1 MLKYKEKKVVF
12 LQKIKKGFL
21 NNKYILLSG
30 GISVFIILLVYFCFD
45 IRPFGDGIIYRMD
58 LYHQYG
64 PLFTEFYDRIHNGQS
79 LVYSWT
85 SGMGSSFIGNFYNYL
100 SSPLT
105 FIFIF
110 LGHKYTFEAVAA
122 LIAIKAVLSS
132 MSMTY
137 YLKKSQNFF
146 SPVSAGF
153 GVMYAFCAYF
163 VAYYWNVMWI
173 DSMYILPFVILGIE
187 RIIDKGKCKTFILS
201 LIYCIFANYYIG
213 YIICI
218 FSVFYFGYYYILRCD
233 ELAKGKKYIDN
244 KGFINKIKNSFLI
257 NSGLR
262 FAGSAIL
269 SALILSFMLIPL
281 AFILK
286 TCSATSGGFPTEYK
300 FYYDIFDFLANHLA
314 SLEPTIRSSGD
325 CVLPN
330 VYCGMLTVILL
341 PLYLFGKNIKLK
353 EKIASV
359 ALLIFMYFSFN
370 LNYLN
375 FVWHGFH
382 FPNDLP
388 YRQSFIYSFMLIILA
403 AKAFRN
409 LRNYRG
415 KEILLSGL
423 SVAAFAVLVQKIGSQ
438 NVNNVTIYISLIF
451 TVLLTVVLY
460 LLKSKKNQAF
470 ALSFMLLCS
479 VTAETIAANTNHYVA
494 SQNKTSYVYD
504 YDDFKDVQAK
514 VREKDD
520 SLFYR
525 EELSDLRARMD
536 PSWYGYNGVS
546 VFSSMAYESVAAH
559 EKFMGL
565 FGNNINSFTYNP
577 NTPVYNA
584 LSGIKYVYDK
594 DGKLSKGDYYVIAA
608 ENERYKAY
616 ENLYCLPIAFPVAS
630 ETEDFDPV
638 TFENPLQVH
647 EDLFKRMTGVEGIYN
662 HINNYEIKFANVLA
676 ISDSQ
681 KLDECL
687 EINKIEPDFKA
698 CATIDYV
705 ADTEDN
711 IYIYV
716 YSRNLDTVS
725 VYSPTVDTS
734 MDIHDGYILDL
745 GKNKIGDTITIELPL
760 EEDKESA
767 SVDFCIFSVNKDKF
781 LEGYE
786 KLKEGA
792 IELSSFGD
800 TYLKGTY
807 TAEKEEILYTSIPY
821 DSSWQ
826 VYIDGKRV
834 SSDSI
839 IAIDDAMLA
848 VKTPAGKH
856 ELSMKYTP
864 KYYKQSVVFSTIVT
878 ILTLVI
884 YVLRYRKLLIWKKG
898 NNNLWNRIRKAKI
911 KAFSQENNE

>member
-1 MLKYKEKKVVF
+1 M
-12 LQKIKKGFL
+12 QKIKKGFL
-21 NNKYILLSG
+21 NNKYVLLSG
-30 GISVFIILLVYFCFD
+30 GISIFVILLVYFCFD
-45 IRPFGDGIIYRMD
+45 IKPFGDGIIYRMD

-64 PLFTEFYDRIHNGQS
+64 PLFTELYDRIHDGQS
-79 LVYSWT
+79 LIYSWT

-105 FIFIF
+105 LIV
-110 LGHKYTFEAVAA
+110 LLLCGHKNTFEAVAA

-137 YLKKSQNFF
+137 YFKKSQNFN

-218 FSVFYFGYYYILRCD
+218 FSVFYFGYYYICRFD
-233 ELAKGKKYIDN
+233 ELVKGKKYIN
-244 KGFINKIKNSFLI
+244 NEGLINKIRNSFLI

-262 FAGSAIL
+262 FAGSAVL
-269 SALILSFMLIPL
+269 VGLILSFMLIPL

-286 TCSATSGGFPTEYK
+286 TSSATSGGFPAEHK

-341 PLYLFGKNIKLK
+341 PLYLFGKNINIK

-388 YRQSFIYSFMLIILA
+388 YRQSFIYSFILIVLA
-403 AKAFRN
+403 SKAFRN
-409 LRNYRG
+409 LRNYSG

-423 SVAAFAVLVQKIGSQ
+423 AVAAFAVLVQKIGSN

-479 VTAETIAANTNHYVA
+479 ITAETIAANTNHYVA
-494 SQNKTSYVYD
+494 NQNKTSYVYD
-504 YDDFKDVQAK
+504 YDDFKDVQEK
-514 VREKDD
+514 VRERDD

-546 VFSSMAYESVAAH
+546 VFSSMAYETVAAH

-565 FGNNINSFTYNP
+565 YGNNINSFTYNP

-584 LSGIKYVYDK
+584 LTGIKYVYDK
-594 DGKLSKGDYYVIAA
+594 SGKLSKGDYYIIAA

-616 ENLYCLPIAFPVAS
+616 ENLYSLPIAFPVAS
-630 ETEDFDPV
+630 ETQRFDPV

-662 HINNYEIKFANVLA
+662 HIYNYEIENSNISS
-676 ISDSQ
+676 ISDSE
-681 KLDECL
+681 KYDECL
-687 EINKIEPDFKA
+687 QIYKTENDFNA
-698 CATIDYV
+698 CATIDYI

-711 IYIYV
+711 IYIYIC
-716 YSRNLDTVS
+716 SRNLGTVS
-725 VYSPTVDTS
+725 VYSPTIDTT

-760 EEDKESA
+760 EEDKDYA
-767 SVDFCIFSVNKDKF
+767 SVDFCIFSVNKEKF

-786 KLKEGA
+786 KLKDGA
-792 IELSSFGD
+792 LELTSFGD
-800 TYLKGTY
+800 TYLEGTY
-807 TAEKEEILYTSIPY
+807 SAEDNEILYTSIPY
-821 DSSWQ
+821 DSCWN

-834 SSDSI
+834 SSDSV

-848 VKTPAGKH
+848 VKTPKGKH
-856 ELSMKYTP
+856 KLSMSYTP
-864 KYYKQSVVFSTIVT
+864 YYYKQSVIFSTIVVV
-878 ILTLVI
+878 LVLII
-884 YVLRYRKLLIWKKG
+884 YVLKYRKMFIWKKG

-911 KAFSQENNE
+911 KAFSQDKNE